1 MKTKLK
7 LLSLASMLA
16 VSNMSAI
23 EIGPT
28 GSGVEMS
35 GFIDLYY
42 ESKDASGSDTVGVG
56 QVEIMFD
63 YASGPISASVDI
75 DFYNSGTNTVT
86 YLGADGLVG
95 GTGVNEDSTY
105 DVSDNDG
112 SLEEAIVTYDFG
124 NGLSVTAG
132 KMLSYLG
139 FEAYDPTNMYQYSYA
154 YERRGE
160 NNTGAQ
166 MIYDAYA
173 TGASVDYGNDM
184 FSIGVWTSLA
194 NSPDL
199 EYALAFTGVENLTV
213 KAIYADYGKDSTASL
228 STKGKSTYWASYQI
242 GKLLLAAEVAEAEGA
257 TASDTD
263 LEGMLLMANYGITDK
278 IGLTL
283 RYSEFEST
291 TGTTK
296 DFDTEKITISPS
308 YVFNDNFSGLVEYS
322 TYDEGVAGTRKPTDF
337 VAVELIYT
345 F

>member
-42 ESKDASGSDTVGVG
+42 QSKDATGSDVVDVG

-75 DFYNSGTNTVT
+75 DFYNSGTTTVIT
-86 YLGADGLVG
+86 GFGADNAIGGIGLDAD
-95 GTGVNEDSTY
+95 TTADI
-105 DVSDNDG
+105 SDNDA

-124 NGLSVTAG
+124 NGASVTVG

-154 YERRGE
+154 YDGP
-160 NNTGAQ
+160 NASGQ
-166 MIYDAYA
+166 DIYDGYA
-173 TGASVDYGNDM
+173 TGASVDYGSDM
-184 FSIGVWTSLA
+184 FSIGVWSSLT

-213 KAIYADYGKDSTASL
+213 KAIIADYGKDSIT
-228 STKGKSTYWASYQI
+228 STGYKGKSTYWASYQL

-257 TASDTD
+257 TAAGTD

-278 IGLTL
+278 VGLTL

-291 TGTTK
+291 TGIAK
-296 DFDTEKITISPS
+296 DFDIEKITVSPS

-322 TYDEGVAGTRKPTDF
+322 TYDEGVATATKPTDF

>member
-1 MKTKLK
+1 MKTTNKILA
-7 LLSLASMLA
+7 LASMLA
-16 VSNMSAI
+16 ASNMSAI

-42 ESKDASGSDTVGVG
+42 QSKDATGSDTVDVG

-75 DFYNSGTNTVT
+75 DFYNSSA
-86 YLGADGLVG
+86 ADGDTTVD
-95 GTGVNEDSTY
+95 GTD
-105 DVSDNDG
+105 DG

-124 NGLSVTAG
+124 NGASVTVG

-154 YERRGE
+154 YDGPD
-160 NNTGAQ
+160 GAGQ
-166 MIYDAYA
+166 DIYDAYA
-173 TGASVDYGNDM
+173 TGASVDYGTDM
-184 FSIGVWTSLA
+184 FSIGVWSSLT

-213 KAIYADYGKDSTASL
+213 KAIYADYGKESTAGG
-228 STKGKSTYWASYQI
+228 TKSKSTYWASYQL
-242 GKLLLAAEVAEAEGA
+242 GKLLLAAELAEAEA
-257 TASDTD
+257 STAAGTD
-263 LEGMLLMANYGITDK
+263 LEGMLLMANYGISDK
-278 IGLTL
+278 MGITL

-291 TGTTK
+291 TGSTK
-296 DFDTEKITISPS
+296 DFDIEKITISPS

-322 TYDEGVAGTRKPTDF
+322 TYDEGVAGATKPTDF

>member
-42 ESKDASGSDTVGVG
+42 QSKDSAGSDSSGVG

-63 YASGPISASVDI
+63 YASGPVSASVDI
-75 DFYNSGTNTVT
+75 DF
-86 YLGADGLVG
+86 G
-95 GTGVNEDSTY
+95 GNNAAP
-105 DVSDNDG
+105 DN
-112 SLEEAIVTYDFG
+112 LEEAIVTYDFG
-124 NGLSVTAG
+124 NGASVTVG

-139 FEAYDPTNMYQYSYA
+139 FEAYDPINMYQYSYA
-154 YERRGE
+154 YDGPDAS
-160 NNTGAQ
+160 GQ
-166 MIYDAYA
+166 DIYDAYA
-173 TGASVDYGNDM
+173 TGASVDYGTDM
-184 FSIGVWTSLA
+184 FSIGVWSSLT

-213 KAIYADYGKDSTASL
+213 KAIIADYGKDSIT
-228 STKGKSTYWASYQI
+228 STGYKGKSTYWASYQM

-257 TASDTD
+257 TATGTD
-263 LEGMLLMANYGITDK
+263 LEGMLLMANYAITDK
-278 IGLTL
+278 VGLTL
-283 RYSEFEST
+283 RYSEFDST
-291 TGTTK
+291 TNSVK
-296 DFDTEKITISPS
+296 DFDIEKITVSPS

-322 TYDEGVAGTRKPTDF
+322 TYDEGVAGATKPTDF

>member
-1 MKTKLK
+1 MKTTKKILA
-7 LLSLASMLA
+7 LASMLA
-16 VSNMSAI
+16 ASNMSAI

-42 ESKDASGSDTVGVG
+42 QSKDKAGSDTVDVG

-75 DFYNSGTNTVT
+75 DFYNSGTTTVIT
-86 YLGADGLVG
+86 GFGADNAIG
-95 GTGVNEDSTY
+95 GTGVDADTTA
-105 DVSDNDG
+105 DISDNDG

-124 NGLSVTAG
+124 NGASVTVG

-154 YERRGE
+154 YDGLD
-160 NNTGAQ
+160 GAGQ
-166 MIYDAYA
+166 DIYDGYA
-173 TGASVDYGNDM
+173 TGASIDYGTDM
-184 FSIGVWTSLA
+184 FSLGVWSSLT

-213 KAIYADYGKDSTASL
+213 KAIYADYGKDSTT
-228 STKGKSTYWASYQI
+228 STGTKAKSTYWASYQI
-242 GKLLLAAEVAEAEGA
+242 GKLLIAAELAEAEA
-257 TASDTD
+257 STAAGTD

-278 IGLTL
+278 VGLTL

-296 DFDTEKITISPS
+296 DFDIEKVTVSPS

-322 TYDEGVAGTRKPTDF
+322 TYDQAVVGAIKPIDF